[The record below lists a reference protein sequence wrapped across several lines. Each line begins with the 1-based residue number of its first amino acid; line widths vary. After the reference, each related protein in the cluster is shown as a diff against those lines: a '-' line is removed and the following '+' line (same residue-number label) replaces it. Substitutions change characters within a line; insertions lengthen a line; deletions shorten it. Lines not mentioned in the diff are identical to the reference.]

1 MGTPHEDTNDLLLTS
16 PLAAEL
22 EDAADAGTE
31 DVVTYR
37 AGMRVVLPRGELD
50 LATPVPGERAPE
62 LTVTPTPALAKL
74 LAFDPHAARALGARR
89 KHDRAQAI
97 RDMSE
102 LRDQAA
108 GLDAPTP
115 WEPTGDVDLERDI
128 PPGAMPPTGCALVE
142 LLAYLYDDRECV
154 RECVGD
160 LQESLHALKHAQTYD
175 DLGRAV
181 QGLLLAATTLA
192 PRAES
197 IARQYMKARGGV
209 A

>member
-22 EDAADAGTE
+22 EAADAGTE
-31 DVVTYR
+31 DVVTYL
-37 AGMRVVLPRGELD
+37 AGMRVVLPREELD

-62 LTVTPTPALAKL
+62 LTVTPTPALAKV
-74 LAFDPHAARALGARR
+74 LAFDPHAARTLATRR

-108 GLDAPTP
+108 GLDTPTP
-115 WEPTGDVDLERDI
+115 WEPTGSVDLERDI
-128 PPGAMPPTGCALVE
+128 PPGAMPPRGCELVE
-142 LLAYLYDDRECV
+142 LLAYLYDDRECM

-160 LQESLHALKHAQTYD
+160 LQESLHAIRHARTYD

-181 QGLLLAATTLA
+181 QGLLLAATTLT

-197 IARQYMKARGGV
+197 IARKYMKARGSV